1 MTAIRHADELVRRIQ
16 ALFGDPPANDNIVP
30 LIAGSPYAE
39 PGDSKPFDIDI
50 RGHGSRPADPED
62 AATTWLNTPNPTFGG
77 LCPKLFVDDTDQQR
91 AFLDTVLSSL
101 EDGAFS

>member
-1 MTAIRHADELVRRIQ
+1 MTAIPHADELVRRIQ
-16 ALFGDPPANDNIVP
+16 ALFGDRPAHDDMVPP
-30 LIAGSPYAE
+30 IAGSPYVE

-50 RGHGSRPADPED
+50 RGLGSRPADPED
-62 AATTWLNTPNPTFGG
+62 AARIWLDTPNPTFGG
-77 LCPKLFVDDTDQQR
+77 RCPKLFVDGTDEQR